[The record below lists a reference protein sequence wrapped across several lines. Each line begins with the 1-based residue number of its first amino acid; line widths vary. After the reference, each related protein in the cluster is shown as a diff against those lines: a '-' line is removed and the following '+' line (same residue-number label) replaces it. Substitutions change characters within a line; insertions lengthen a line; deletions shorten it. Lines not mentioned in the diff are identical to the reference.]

1 MKPLLIMPY
10 DDNRKIVGDVAA
22 IAAKRWA
29 EKFGFDF
36 LCGKVACAWDNP
48 WFYKIPA
55 AMANSNRPFVV
66 VADADVVMRPNGEL
80 PSSSGKIQMSQNWAG
95 LCSGFFMAVSTSETF
110 KLLGTWLTLGES
122 IHERYDHSPHDEA
135 TLKILTQ
142 NFKWANDAI
151 ERIPTSLVSSPEN
164 GIIGTLAHHFVAS
177 VMDQNE
183 CAKKMMEL
191 IEEDGK

>member
-22 IAAKRWA
+22 IAAKEWA
-29 EKFGFDF
+29 AKNHFDF
-36 LCGKVACAWDNP
+36 LCGKAACLWGNP
-48 WFYKIPA
+48 WFYKVHA
-55 AMANSNRPFVV
+55 AMANSNRPFVI
-66 VADADVVMRPNGEL
+66 VADADVVFRIKNHDMPVGYGL
-80 PSSSGKIQMSQNWAG
+80 QMSQNWAG

-110 KLLGTWLTLGES
+110 RLLGTWLTLGES

-142 NFKWANDAI
+142 NFKWANDLI

-191 IEEDGK
+191 IEEDRK